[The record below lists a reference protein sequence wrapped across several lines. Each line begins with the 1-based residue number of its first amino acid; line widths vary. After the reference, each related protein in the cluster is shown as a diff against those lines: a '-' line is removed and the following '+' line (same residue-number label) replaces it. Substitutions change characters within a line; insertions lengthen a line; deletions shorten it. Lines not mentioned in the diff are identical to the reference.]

1 MSAIDEVIA
10 ALQSVIDELDDA
22 ANAAGNARSETD
34 DAVAQAVAL
43 GATNAVAG
51 LTAVKDSIDKLTQ
64 QIGATAEV
72 ANDAIGHARAVAD
85 GT

>member
-1 MSAIDEVIA
+1 MSAIDEVIT
-10 ALQSVIDELDDA
+10 ALQSVIDELNDA
-22 ANAAGNARSETD
+22 SNATGTARAEAD

-43 GATNAVAG
+43 GATHVVAG

-64 QIGATAEV
+64 QVAATV
-72 ANDAIGHARAVAD
+72 DLANDAISHAKAVAD